1 MGREFAKKDYWGSAP
16 PLGSGE
22 RSMVI
27 FSTSRRATC
36 TCRWEDLKES
46 EVDKIA
52 RIVPFRES
60 LSKTYSFPPPHIF
73 DLRRVNFQEVCVGGY
88 HPKRDRSSQQRCGAR
103 RVGGGRVLLL
113 SPAWKWCQTGGH
125 HASPRWGGAGGQSEG
140 PGATGVVRTDR
151 GCGEGPGRQP
161 RR

>member
-113 SPAWKWCQTGGH
+113 SPAMEVVSDRWP
-125 HASPRWGGAGGQSEG
+125 PRIPKMWRGRGPERG
-140 PGATGVVRTDR
+140 PGGDR
-151 GCGEGPGRQP
+151 GGEDRPGVWRGTGQAT
-161 RR
+161 